1 MLSNSPNFNNLYL
14 KGADIVDVDPSFSA
28 MLFAQLM
35 SEEFSTESSYGASI
49 TNPIW
54 DREYNEREEPIY
66 IEGKKPY
73 AEFFKEVIKSPYF
86 DYWRNVYGEFDEIHV
101 NVNKVMA
108 GGEMPWHF
116 DGYDGTFLQILCYP
130 NMDDFNPDDG
140 GHLLVGRPDTLY
152 REGDPMP
159 HWVPEKSLDDI
170 LTSNVEV
177 TQRFVPNRNQI
188 VVLNNNDPSF
198 VHRVTKL
205 SADKTRYTIIATLGF
220 SSLWKTNT
228 LKSGFYKDIQLL

>member
-1 MLSNSPNFNNLYL
+1 MLTNSPNFNNLYL
-14 KGADIVDVDPSFSA
+14 KGADIVDVEYDFSA
-28 MLFAQLM
+28 VLFAQLM
-35 SEEFSTESSYGASI
+35 AETFSTESSYGAAI

-54 DREYNEREEPIY
+54 DREYNEREEQVY
-66 IEGKKPY
+66 VEGKKPY
-73 AEFFKEVIKSPYF
+73 VEFFKEVIKSPYF

>member
-1 MLSNSPNFNNLYL
+1 MLNNSPNFNNLYL
-14 KGADIVDVDPSFSA
+14 KGADFVDVDPSFSA
-28 MLFAQLM
+28 MLFAQLL
-35 SEEFSTESSYGASI
+35 SEEFSGESSYGTAIS
-49 TNPIW
+49 NPIW
-54 DREYNEREEPIY
+54 DREYNEREEPVY
-66 IEGKKPY
+66 VAGKKPY
-73 AEFFKEVIKSPYF
+73 VEFFKEVIKSPYF
-86 DYWRNVYGEFDEIHV
+86 DYWRHVYGEFDEIHI
-101 NVNKVMA
+101 NVNKVTA

-116 DGYDGTFLQILCYP
+116 DGYDGTFLQLLCYP

-159 HWVPEKSLDDI
+159 HWAPEKSLDDI

-205 SADKTRYTIIATLGF
+205 NVEKTRYTIIATLGF
-220 SSLWKTNT
+220 KSLWKMNK
-228 LKSGFYKDIQLL
+228 LKSGFYKDMQLL

>member
-14 KGADIVDVDPSFSA
+14 KGADIVDVEYDFSA
-28 MLFAQLM
+28 VLFAQLM
-35 SEEFSTESSYGASI
+35 AETFSTESSYGAAI

-54 DREYNEREEPIY
+54 DREYNEREEPVY

-73 AEFFKEVIKSPYF
+73 VEFFKEVIKSPYF

-130 NMDDFNPDDG
+130 NIDDFNPDDG

-228 LKSGFYKDIQLL
+228 LKSGFYKDIKLL

>member
-14 KGADIVDVDPSFSA
+14 KGADIVDVDSSFSA
-28 MLFAQLM
+28 MLFAQLL
-35 SEEFSTESSYGASI
+35 SEKFCTESSYGTAI
-49 TNPIW
+49 TNPVW
-54 DREYNEREEPIY
+54 DREYNEREEPVY
-66 IEGKKPY
+66 VEGKKPY
-73 AEFFKEVIKSPYF
+73 VEFFKEVIKSPYF
-86 DYWRNVYGEFDEIHV
+86 DYWRHVYGEFDEIHV
-101 NVNKVMA
+101 NINKVTS

-177 TQRFVPNRNQI
+177 TQRFVPNINQV

>member
-14 KGADIVDVDPSFSA
+14 KGADIVDVEYDFSA
-28 MLFAQLM
+28 VLFAQLM
-35 SEEFSTESSYGASI
+35 AETFSTESSYGAAI

-54 DREYNEREEPIY
+54 DREYNEREEPVY

-73 AEFFKEVIKSPYF
+73 VEFFKEVIKSPYF

-170 LTSNVEV
+170 LTTNVEV
-177 TQRFVPNRNQI
+177 TQRFVPNRNQV